1 MSDNPYLSPEPY
13 ESSTNKT
20 LNKTKNPYLEDSPIP
35 TTNLEPNFSNQNLEV
50 GNYSAN
56 DLVEDRF
63 YIPIRN
69 YMELRFGIGPERNF
83 TRKELVNRYLNNMR
97 GFVGGNTVRA
107 FNELSFLNSLDVEKP
122 ADKEAMNVAGQAY
135 TIFEGMETLF
145 GDTDVGEKMS
155 ILGDYIR
162 ESVLD
167 PVNLIGFGVGKF
179 FASGA
184 TKVATRVA
192 QKEAMKQFRKSLTK
206 QGVSRKTATKAQL
219 ETAKKES
226 AEVWASAMR
235 SAERKTTNM
244 AVKNRAA
251 KMGKKGYEA
260 FAKKQLLKEVGGNVL
275 VDGVAS
281 AGTALAYENGLV
293 RATGRE
299 ANYEYATGMAVLGT
313 LIFGGSQGLLA
324 AKASKLGGRPKV
336 SSKDEPE
343 LTKDGL
349 KVSKKNYNFT
359 DKFGTEDLAL
369 PTADVLAPE
378 PLKLSESIRGGAS
391 IMDSLKRHIDEN
403 GSTESW
409 RKSVS
414 AGKDLRLGD
423 YGDTL
428 VREFIIGNDEKNLV
442 GLVHVM
448 LDQGFSIRERFEG
461 DTVSNFLKDVVK
473 TADPSDFK
481 KFIKDFQKATGFT
494 VYTSAETGK
503 KKKLSTFTPE
513 DFGNVIA
520 EWASRAGL
528 EFKALSDAKKML
540 DPEKIPENIT
550 YKDYADSLFDVG
562 LDQRNAED
570 TVSILGI
577 PKGSLF
583 GGKLD
588 DTFGA
593 IGSVIPK
600 KETIE
605 AGQNKIIRLLVSA
618 PSTSYPNLVGWG
630 AATGLNSATDIGM
643 AITFLGRSAGQKMK
657 NFIGNKTM
665 QQRLL
670 NNKNAAESYRIAG
683 AYFRSQRQKLRNM
696 LDPNMTYDAFRSI
709 AAKDPDLLKTLTRV
723 IPGGVED
730 TDLLVKQMG
739 FNPNQ
744 TVVGNY
750 TDDLVEFAQAIGLVK
765 MQDVFTKSQEF
776 VHQLDKNLRLS
787 FNKSWSEFF
796 TDKDASKLMNTRQYK
811 LAVARASEE
820 TQRAIFSLSFK
831 NRETTLGE
839 FAGLVEDARKV
850 PGLGLLVPFGRFF
863 NNTVA
868 FMSDASALSLIS
880 KPFRT
885 EEKRTAKELAI
896 RGAIGWG
903 LAYSLAQDEAIYK
916 EQGLGPFDKP
926 DHLKLPLL
934 GIIKEGTGAT
944 IDEKFNFPTSHF
956 KAAGRVWS
964 YAFNGQRMPDG
975 EAAEIID
982 TVGLDQLTRQ
992 LNKTVDGFGN
1002 ATRKVLTGDMSLIDA
1017 GVKALGGIPSQMF
1030 SGATRFLDPYNS
1042 AFGLMRGENYRITNR
1057 KEGVYLRR
1065 MAMDSTRYMDQFIDT
1080 LMGKGDP
1087 DRISDIIGR
1096 ARNQF
1101 TKNVGVREVKMTNLS
1116 KILNI
1121 IGKRDFLANID
1132 SKAVRA
1138 NNKFNDIFFDIAE
1151 YRARQLLQTKSF
1163 QEGDYLGLKT
1173 SEKDILKHR
1182 EGLVTR
1188 MFKEVRETVH
1198 ASMESGI
1205 ERISNKTNL
1214 ELAAMGK
1221 LMKLERKY
1229 KKEGGINFLIKTYNF
1244 LVERGDIQRKKV
1256 PLAMSDKEAG
1266 QQNLENANLTQL
1278 DILEAHID
1286 YNRTMDKVYQGAIN

>member
-1 MSDNPYLSPEPY
+1 MSEQIRERILSLQNSPSKIN
-13 ESSTNKT
+13 ESSDSSLREKI
-20 LNKTKNPYLEDSPIP
+20 LKLQNPPPQVTI
-35 TTNLEPNFSNQNLEV
+35 EPNFSNQNLEV

-63 YIPIRN
+63 YQPIKN
-69 YMELRFGIGPERNF
+69 YMEVRFGIGPERNF

-97 GFVGGNTVRA
+97 GFAGGNTVRA
-107 FNELSFLNSLDVEKP
+107 FNELSFLNSLDMEKP
-122 ADKEAMNVAGQAY
+122 ADKEIMNTAGQAY

-145 GDTDVGEKMS
+145 GDTGAGEKMS
-155 ILGDYIR
+155 ILGDYVR

-226 AEVWASAMR
+226 AEVWASAMK
-235 SAERKTTNM
+235 SAARETTDM

-251 KMGKKGYEA
+251 KMSKKGYEA

-313 LIFGGSQGLLA
+313 LVFGGSQGLLA
-324 AKASKLGGRPKV
+324 AKASKLGGRPRV

-343 LTKDGL
+343 LTKDGF
-349 KVSKKNYNFT
+349 KVSRKNYNFT

-369 PTADVLAPE
+369 PMADVLAPE
-378 PLKLSESIRGGAS
+378 QLKLTESIRGGTS

-409 RKSVS
+409 RKSVN
-414 AGKDLRLGD
+414 AGEDLRLGD

-428 VREFIIGNDEKNLV
+428 IRDFIIGNDEKNLV

-494 VYTSAETGK
+494 VYTSAETGR

-513 DFGNVIA
+513 DFGNVLA
-520 EWASRAGL
+520 EWASRAGK

-540 DPEKIPENIT
+540 DPEKAPEHIT
-550 YKDYADSLFDVG
+550 YKDYADTVFDVG

-588 DTFGA
+588 DTFEA

-618 PSTSYPNLVGWG
+618 PSTSYLNLVGWG
-630 AATGLNSATDIGM
+630 AATGLNSVTDIGM
-643 AITFLGRSAGQKMK
+643 GLSFMGRGMR
-657 NFIGNKTM
+657 
-665 QQRLL
+665 QRLL
-670 NNKNAAESYRIAG
+670 NNPNASESFRVAG

-709 AAKDPDLLKTLTRV
+709 AAKDPELLKTLTRV

-750 TDDLVEFAQAIGLVK
+750 ADDFVEFAQSIGLVK

-796 TDKDASKLMNTRQYK
+796 TDKNASRLMNTRQYK

-831 NRETTLGE
+831 NRTTTLGE

-863 NNTVA
+863 NNTIA
-868 FMSDASALSLIS
+868 FMSDATALSLIS
-880 KPFRT
+880 KPFRP
-885 EEKRTAKELAI
+885 EEKRTARELAI

-903 LAYSLAQDEAIYK
+903 LAYSLAQDEAVYK

-934 GIIKEGTGAT
+934 GIVKEGTGAT

-992 LNKTVDGFGN
+992 LNQTVDGFGT
-1002 ATRKVLTGDMSLIDA
+1002 ATRQLLTGEMSIADA
-1017 GVKALGGIPSQMF
+1017 AVKAVGGIPSQMF
-1030 SGATRFLDPYNS
+1030 SGATRFLDPFNS

-1065 MAMDSTRYMDQFIDT
+1065 MAMDSTRYMDQFIDA

-1116 KILNI
+1116 KILNM
-1121 IGKRDFLANID
+1121 IGKQDFLANID

-1151 YRARQLLQTKSF
+1151 FRAKQLLASKSF
-1163 QEGDYLGLKT
+1163 QEGDFLGLKT
-1173 SEKDILKHR
+1173 SKNDILKHR
-1182 EGLVTR
+1182 EGLVNK
-1188 MFKEVRETVH
+1188 MFKEARETVH

-1229 KKEGGINFLIKTYNF
+1229 RNLGGINFLIKTYNF
-1244 LVERGDIQRKKV
+1244 LEERGDIQRKKV
-1256 PLAMSDKEAG
+1256 PLSMSEKETG

-1278 DILEAHID
+1278 DILEAHIE
-1286 YNRTMDKVYQGAIN
+1286 YNIAMDKVYQGAVN

>member
-1 MSDNPYLSPEPY
+1 MPYLTDQEIDQEIDRDQNSPFIKVDTPD
-13 ESSTNKT
+13 
-20 LNKTKNPYLEDSPIP
+20 DSIDQEIDQDQNSLIP
-35 TTNLEPNFSNQNLEV
+35 TPKLEPNFSNQNLEV

-145 GDTDVGEKMS
+145 GDTDAGEKMS

-226 AEVWASAMR
+226 AEVWASAMK
-235 SAERKTTNM
+235 SAAKETTDM

-313 LIFGGSQGLLA
+313 LIFGGGQGLLA
-324 AKASKLGGRPKV
+324 AKASKLGGRPMV

-343 LTKDGL
+343 LTKDGF
-349 KVSKKNYNFT
+349 KVSRKNYNFT

-369 PTADVLAPE
+369 PMADVLAPE
-378 PLKLSESIRGGAS
+378 PLKLGESIRGGAS

-428 VREFIIGNDEKNLV
+428 IRDFIIGNDEKNLV

-494 VYTSAETGK
+494 VYTSAETGR

-520 EWASRAGL
+520 EWASRAGK

-540 DPEKIPENIT
+540 DPEKAPENIT
-550 YKDYADSLFDVG
+550 YKDYADTVFDVG
-562 LDQRNAED
+562 LDQRNAES

-593 IGSVIPK
+593 IGRKIPK
-600 KETIE
+600 KETVE

-618 PSTSYPNLVGWG
+618 PSTSYLNLVGWG
-630 AATGLNSATDIGM
+630 AATGLNSITDIGM
-643 AITFLGRSAGQKMK
+643 GLSFMGRGMRQK
-657 NFIGNKTM
+657 
-665 QQRLL
+665 LL
-670 NNKNAAESYRIAG
+670 NNPNASESFRVAG

-696 LDPNMTYDAFRSI
+696 LDPTMTYDAFRSI
-709 AAKDPDLLKTLTRV
+709 AAKDPELLKTLTRV

-750 TDDLVEFAQAIGLVK
+750 ADDFVEFAQTIGLVK

-787 FNKSWSEFF
+787 FNRSWSEFF

-831 NRETTLGE
+831 NRTTTLGE

-880 KPFRT
+880 KPFRP
-885 EEKRTAKELAI
+885 EEKRTARELAI
-896 RGAIGWG
+896 RGALGWG

-956 KAAGRVWS
+956 KAAGRIWS
-964 YAFNGQRMPDG
+964 YAFSGQRMPDG

-1002 ATRKVLTGDMSLIDA
+1002 ATRKLLTGDMSLIDA
-1017 GVKALGGIPSQMF
+1017 GVKALGGIPSQIF

-1042 AFGLMRGENYRITNR
+1042 AFGLMRGENYKITNR

-1065 MAMDSTRYMDQFIDT
+1065 MAMDSTRYMDQFIDA

-1101 TKNVGVREVKMTNLS
+1101 TKNVGVREVKLTNLA
-1116 KILNI
+1116 KMLNI

-1138 NNKFNDIFFDIAE
+1138 NNKFTEIFFDIAE
-1151 YRARQLLQTKSF
+1151 YRAGQLLQTKSF
-1163 QEGDYLGLKT
+1163 QEGDFLGLKT

-1182 EGLVTR
+1182 EGLQIK
-1188 MFKEVRETVH
+1188 MFSDVRDTVH
-1198 ASMESGI
+1198 AVMQSGI
-1205 ERISNKTNL
+1205 ERISGKTNL
-1214 ELAAMGK
+1214 A
-1221 LMKLERKY
+1221 
-1229 KKEGGINFLIKTYNF
+1229 
-1244 LVERGDIQRKKV
+1244 RKK
-1256 PLAMSDKEAG
+1256 
-1266 QQNLENANLTQL
+1266 
-1278 DILEAHID
+1278 I
-1286 YNRTMDKVYQGAIN
+1286 

>member
-1 MSDNPYLSPEPY
+1 MSDNPYLSEDPY
-13 ESSTNKT
+13 QSPVNKT
-20 LNKTKNPYLEDSPIP
+20 LNKNPYLEDSPTS
-35 TTNLEPNFSNQNLEV
+35 TTKLEPNFTNQTLEV
-50 GNYSAN
+50 GEYSAN

-63 YIPIRN
+63 YMPIKN
-69 YMELRFGIGPERNF
+69 YMEIRFGIGPEKNF

-97 GFVGGNTVRA
+97 GFSGGNTVRA
-107 FNELSFLNSLDVEKP
+107 FNELSFLNSLNTDKP
-122 ADKEAMNVAGQAY
+122 EDAERMKTVGEAY
-135 TIFEGMETLF
+135 TIFEGLETLF
-145 GDTDVGEKMS
+145 GNTSAGEKME

-162 ESVLD
+162 ENVFD
-167 PVNLIGFGVGKF
+167 PVNLIGFGVGKL
-179 FASGA
+179 FASGG
-184 TKVATRVA
+184 TKVATRIA
-192 QKEAMKQFRKSLTK
+192 QKAAMKKFRDSLLK
-206 QGVSRKTATKAQL
+206 QGVTKKTATKTQIN
-219 ETAKKES
+219 TAKKE
-226 AEVWASAMR
+226 ADEIWASTMK
-235 SAERKTTNM
+235 SAAKKNTDI

-260 FAKKQLLKEVGGNVL
+260 FAKKQTLKEVGGNVL
-275 VDGVAS
+275 VDGIAS

-299 ANYEYATGMAVLGT
+299 ANYEYATGMAILGT
-313 LIFGGSQGLLA
+313 LVFGGGQGVLA
-324 AKASKLGGRPKV
+324 AKASKLGGRPRV
-336 SSKDEPE
+336 SGKSEPE
-343 LTKDGL
+343 MTKDGL

-359 DKFGTEDLAL
+359 DRFGTEDLAL
-369 PTADVLAPE
+369 PMTDVVKPE
-378 PLKLSESIRGGAS
+378 PLKLSQSVRGGSS
-391 IMDSLKRHIDEN
+391 IMDSLKRHIEEN
-403 GSTESW
+403 GSKESW
-409 RKSVS
+409 RKSVN
-414 AGKDLRLGD
+414 AGKDLRLSD

-428 VREFIIGNDEKNLV
+428 IRDFIIGNDEKNLV

-448 LDQGFSIRERFEG
+448 LDQGYSIRERFEG

-481 KFIKDFQKATGFT
+481 KFIKDFQKATGYT

-503 KKKLSTFTPE
+503 KKKLSTFTAD

-520 EWASRAGL
+520 EWASRAGK

-540 DPEKIPENIT
+540 DPEKASENIT

-562 LDQRNAED
+562 LDKRNAES

-618 PSTSYPNLVGWG
+618 PSTSYLNLVGWG

-643 AITFLGRSAGQKMK
+643 AITFLGRSAGQKMQ

-665 QQRLL
+665 QQKLL
-670 NNKNAAESYRIAG
+670 NNANAAESLRIAG
-683 AYFRSQRQKLRNM
+683 AYIRSQRQKLRNL
-696 LDPNMTYDAFRSI
+696 LDPNMTYNAFQSI
-709 AAKDPDLLKTLTRV
+709 AAKDPELLKTLTRV

-730 TDLLVKQMG
+730 TDLLIKQMG

-744 TVVGNY
+744 TVIGNY
-750 TDDLVEFAQAIGLVK
+750 ADDFVEFAQSAGLVK

-776 VHQLDKNLRLS
+776 VHQLDKNLRIS

-796 TDKDASKLMNTRQYK
+796 TDKDASRLMNTKQYK
-811 LAVARASEE
+811 NAVARASEE

-831 NRETTLGE
+831 NRTTTLGE

-868 FMSDASALSLIS
+868 FMSDATALSLIS
-880 KPFRT
+880 KPFRP
-885 EEKRTAKELAI
+885 EEIRTARELAI

-934 GIIKEGTGAT
+934 GIVKEGTGAT

-964 YAFNGQRMPDG
+964 YAFSGQRMPQG
-975 EAAEIID
+975 EAKEIID

-992 LNKTVDGFGN
+992 LNQTVDGFGN
-1002 ATRKVLTGDMSLIDA
+1002 ATRQLLTGDISLVDA
-1017 GVKALGGIPSQMF
+1017 AVKAVGGIPSQMF
-1030 SGATRFLDPYNS
+1030 SGMTRFLDPYNS
-1042 AFGLMRGENYRITNR
+1042 AFGLVRGENYKLTNR
-1057 KEGVYLRR
+1057 KDGVYLKR
-1065 MAMDSTRYMDQFIDT
+1065 MAMDSSRYMDQFIDVLT
-1080 LMGKGDP
+1080 GKDTP
-1087 DRISDIIGR
+1087 DKMNDIVGR

-1101 TKNVGVREVKMTNLS
+1101 TKNVGVREVKLTSLA
-1116 KILNI
+1116 KLLNI
-1121 IGKRDFLANID
+1121 VGKQDFLANID

-1138 NNKFNDIFFDIAE
+1138 NNKFNAIFFDIAE
-1151 YRARQLLQTKSF
+1151 FRAKQLLESKSF
-1163 QEGDYLGLKT
+1163 KEGDFLGLKT
-1173 SEKDILKHR
+1173 SESDILAHR
-1182 EGLVTR
+1182 EKLQEK
-1188 MFKEVRETVH
+1188 MFRDARDTVH
-1198 ASMESGI
+1198 AIMESGI
-1205 ERISNKTNL
+1205 ERISGKTNL
-1214 ELAAMGK
+1214 ELASMGK

-1229 KKEGGINFLIKTYNF
+1229 RNLGGMKFIIKTFNN
-1244 LVERGDIQRKKV
+1244 LVDRGDIEGKEI
-1256 PLAMSDKEAG
+1256 PLAMTETDEG
-1266 QQNLENANLTQL
+1266 QQRLEGANLTQL
-1278 DILEAHID
+1278 DILEAHIE
-1286 YNRTMDKVYQGAIN
+1286 YNRTIDKVYEGAMN